1 MSQYSE
7 VVERPLF
14 YPTRRSLPPIAAEE
28 NGSTNLT
35 LIGTVMSGDSRRALI
50 RHKQGSRVER
60 VLEGQD
66 IDGWTVESIQGDRV
80 LLRQRDT
87 RLSLKVSA
95 RATKQ

>member
-1 MSQYSE
+1 MSEYSE

-14 YPTRRSLPPIAAEE
+14 YPTRRALPPLPTEE

-35 LIGTVMSGDSRRALI
+35 LIGTVMSGASRHALI

-60 VLEGQD
+60 VIEGQD
-66 IDGWTVESIQGDRV
+66 IGGWTVESIQGDRV

-95 RATKQ
+95 RAAKQ